1 MRLGSE
7 GTVSL
12 TNQVPTN
19 QLWGTQEG
27 REEDHSGPFHA
38 VTEA

>member
-12 TNQVPTN
+12 TNQVLTD
-19 QLWGTQEG
+19 QLWGTQE
-27 REEDHSGPFHA
+27 RRKEDHSGPFHA